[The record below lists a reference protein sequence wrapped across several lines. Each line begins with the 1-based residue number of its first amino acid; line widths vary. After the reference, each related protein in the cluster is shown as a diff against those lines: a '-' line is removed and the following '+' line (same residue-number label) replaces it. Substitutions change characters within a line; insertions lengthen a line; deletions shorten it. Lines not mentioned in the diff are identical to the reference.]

1 MAKKVE
7 LSDRVTVELGAP
19 VVVAVSRVGERR
31 WGFHQFPALSRLPD
45 GRVFCMFSYQPDA
58 VASYG
63 NPARKYVSSDDGVT
77 WKRAKDEGPV
87 RGAPHSVVSEVF
99 DGEFLCLPPMPAFD
113 LKAARVTMPE
123 PIGRFRA
130 YIDNLYYRLADCP
143 KKLRDHFAA
152 LPAMRWT
159 PKTKT
164 WRKVKIA
171 YDTRDAL
178 VVTRAKGRERFLVP
192 TTWFEH
198 PLLKVGGELL
208 YADYR
213 ANYLLDDGSAPKH
226 RATVLM
232 VSKDNGRS
240 FQRRAT
246 VAHDPKGKDLMGEP
260 RLALNSRGELVCVV
274 RRTHHV
280 QRPMAITFSK
290 DGGRTWEGPRSLLK
304 FGVFPDLLLLE
315 CGVMALSFGR
325 PGVHLSFSLNG
336 TGRTWTK
343 PVAIRRGGTGHVM
356 KETCGYTS
364 ILKLDANSFLLAY
377 SDFEHK
383 APDGRQRKAILVRR
397 VTVVDVGK

>member
-1 MAKKVE
+1 MAKKVK
-7 LSDRVTVELGAP
+7 LSEKVTVELGAP
-19 VVVAVSRVGERR
+19 AVVAVSRVGEKR

-45 GRVFCMFSYQPDA
+45 GRIFCMFSYQPDA

-63 NPARKYVSSDDGVT
+63 IPARRFTSSDAGVT
-77 WKRAKDEGPV
+77 WKRAKEEGPI
-87 RGAPHSVVSEVF
+87 RAAPHSVISEVF
-99 DGEFLCLPPMPAFD
+99 NGEFLCIPPIPAFD
-113 LKAARVTMPE
+113 LQKANVTLPE
-123 PIGRFRA
+123 PVGRFRS
-130 YIDNLYYRLADCP
+130 YIDNLYYRLGDCP

-152 LPAMRWT
+152 LPAWRWT

-164 WRKVKIA
+164 WRQAKVK
-171 YDTRDAL
+171 YDTRNAL

-192 TTWFEH
+192 TTWLEH
-198 PLLKVGGELL
+198 PLLKVGKELL

-213 ANYLLDDGSAPKH
+213 ANYLLDDGGVPKH

-232 VSKDNGRS
+232 VSTDNGRS

-246 VAHDPKGKDLMGEP
+246 VAYDPKGKDLMGEP
-260 RLALNSRGELVCVV
+260 RLALNSRGELVCVI

-280 QRPMAITFSK
+280 QKPMAITFSK
-290 DGGRTWEGPRSLLK
+290 DGGRTWEKPRSLFK
-304 FGVFPDLLLLE
+304 FGVFPDLTLLD

-336 TGRTWTK
+336 TGRTWTT
-343 PVAIRRGGTGHVM
+343 PVAIRKGRSGHVM

-364 ILKLDANSFLLAY
+364 VLTLDANSFLLAY

-383 APDGRQRKAILVRR
+383 DAAGKQRKAILVRR
-397 VTVVDVGK
+397 ITVHANK